1 MVTVDK
7 EHISK
12 LMLLEAYSE
21 KHQAEEK
28 IKLYKNKYNKTFQA
42 FEAEMQKDTEER
54 FEQFDDYMEWKA
66 YQQHL
71 AEINSRIEEL
81 KRADIKVA

>member
-7 EHISK
+7 EHVSR

-28 IKLYKNKYNKTFQA
+28 LRLYKNKYNKEFQA
-42 FEAEMQKDTEER
+42 FEAEIQKDTEER
-54 FEQFDDYMEWKA
+54 FDRFDDYMEWKA

-81 KRADIKVA
+81 KRADIKVV